1 MNTAAIIISSLAMSQ
16 FAFLAAHFFL
26 HYRNATG
33 KLVAG
38 FSLCTIAYLLNE
50 SVNTDNYTWVEI
62 ILGTMTT
69 LAPFLLW
76 LIASNLFVD
85 EKKQHGVAWAAL
97 ATCFIV
103 DILGNA
109 WLPGFGQGREGS
121 VTDMAV
127 NFVPQLI
134 LLGFPLHAIYLAIR
148 GYGSD
153 LLEERRQ
160 FRIAFIT
167 GLGTVVVFIV
177 VCDILNDVLQG
188 GLVGGGDPYVILAS
202 FCMFVVALVFNLG
215 SIQTSSSTLK
225 LVSDNAGVRSVPK
238 PSEDPA
244 ENIDQSLVH
253 AIQSA
258 MTEAKLYKEP
268 GLTIADL
275 AQHVGVL
282 EYKARNIINRSMQH
296 RNFNQFLNSYRIREA
311 CRLIRSTRY
320 PVSRIAMDVG
330 YSSLSSF
337 NRAFREHMDTTPSDY
352 RRLRGE

>member
-1 MNTAAIIISSLAMSQ
+1 MNTATIIISSLAMSQ
-16 FAFLAAHFFL
+16 FAFLAAHFLL
-26 HYRNATG
+26 HHKNTTG
-33 KLVAG
+33 RLVVG
-38 FSLCTIAYLLNE
+38 LSLCTIAYLLNE
-50 SVNTDNYTWVEI
+50 SVNLENGTLMEI
-62 ILGTMTT
+62 ILGVMTT

-85 EKKQHGVAWAAL
+85 EKKQHGIAWAAL
-97 ATCFIV
+97 TACFTLDIV
-103 DILGNA
+103 GSM
-109 WLPGFGQGREGS
+109 WLSENGQGMAGS
-121 VTDMAV
+121 VAELVV

-134 LLGFPLHAIYLAIR
+134 LLGFPVHAIYLAIR
-148 GYGSD
+148 GYRFD

-177 VCDILNDVLQG
+177 VCDILNDVLQD
-188 GLVGGGDPYVILAS
+188 GLAGGGDPYVIMAS
-202 FCMFVVALVFNLG
+202 FCLFVVALVFNLG

-225 LVSDNAGVRSVPK
+225 LVTDNAGASSAP
-238 PSEDPA
+238 EPA
-244 ENIDQSLVH
+244 REAPEGIDQSLVH

-258 MTEAKLYKEP
+258 MEEGQLYKEP

-282 EYKARNIINRSMQH
+282 EYKARNTINRSMQH

-330 YSSLSSF
+330 YSSLSAF

-352 RRLRGE
+352 RKHNGD

>member
-1 MNTAAIIISSLAMSQ
+1 MNTATIIISSLAMSQ
-16 FAFLAAHFFL
+16 FLFLAAHFLL
-26 HYRNATG
+26 HYKNATG

-38 FSLCTIAYLLNE
+38 LSFCTIAYLLNE
-50 SVNTDNYTWVEI
+50 SLDLEHGTLVEVV
-62 ILGTMTT
+62 LGVMTT

-76 LIASNLFVD
+76 LIASILFVD
-85 EKKQHGVAWAAL
+85 EKKQHGIAWAAL
-97 ATCFIV
+97 TICFV
-103 DILGNA
+103 LDIAGNV
-109 WLPGFGQGREGS
+109 WLAAGGQGAANS
-121 VTDMAV
+121 VTALVV

-148 GYGSD
+148 GYRFD

-177 VCDILNDVLQG
+177 VCDILNDVLQD
-188 GLVGGGDPYVILAS
+188 GLAGGGDPYVILAS
-202 FCMFVVALVFNLG
+202 FSLFVVALVFNLG

-225 LVSDNAGVRSVPK
+225 LVTDNRGARSVPV
-238 PSEDPA
+238 PA
-244 ENIDQSLVH
+244 DASAESIDQSLVH

-258 MTEAKLYKEP
+258 MDEAQLYKEP

-275 AQHVGVL
+275 AGHVGVL
-282 EYKARNIINRSMQH
+282 EYKARNTINKSMQH
-296 RNFNQFLNSYRIREA
+296 RNFNQFLNSYRIKEA

-330 YSSLSSF
+330 YSSLSAF

-352 RRLRGE
+352 RRLHGE